1 MKKNL
6 KYNIA
11 WVAIAAVVYGVLL
24 ALYNGGFITLFTDA
38 IIVNIG
44 MEHILVLSL
53 LLAIQ
58 HMVVLLWAYS

>member
-24 ALYNGGFITLFTDA
+24 ALYNGDSLRYLL
-38 IIVNIG
+38 
-44 MEHILVLSL
+44 MRL
-53 LLAIQ
+53 LLILELI
-58 HMVVLLWAYS
+58 LLLQLV